1 MFCKQTILKTT
12 GAAMPM
18 KMCLMLDELHPGL
31 PGFDAR
37 YRFSCYLNNEKIES
51 YTCTLSCAHPE
62 VKFYGF
68 EAVVPYSIR
77 ESHKS
82 IDIQATYMLDPSV
95 RCLYKLEFVRLEPY
109 IFDDFDGDRL
119 DPSIWRLGWPWGVS
133 ANIKNDSMMTGDIV
147 RVEDSQL
154 VLPAIKKF
162 KRATDPLTGKK
173 HTASY
178 LSSCV
183 NTLNRLHLQYGCV
196 MVNVKFHSLGGVIFS
211 AWLAQ
216 VDDGYFLIH
225 PLDPEKSKSGEL
237 GFVEY
242 SPCWGE
248 KYAVSTHYY
257 RDGKY
262 SRAVCSWC
270 DAKGIAHGYNTFGVV
285 RIKNGIFYYYNGEL
299 VSAYRGIASTSTSEL
314 CLLMTTSFGSKDSS
328 HYGGIFTDD
337 MLPLETRIDWVKI
350 YKAAR

>member
-1 MFCKQTILKTT
+1 
-12 GAAMPM
+12 M

-37 YRFSCYLNNEKIES
+37 YKFHCYLDNEKIES
-51 YTCTLSCAHPE
+51 YACMLSSPYPE

-68 EAVVPYSIR
+68 EVVVPYSIR
-77 ESHKS
+77 ESKKS
-82 IDIQATYMLDPSV
+82 IEINATYMLNNTI
-95 RCLYKLEFVRLEPY
+95 RCSYELKFTHLELH
-109 IFDDFDGDRL
+109 ICDDFESDRL

-133 ANIKNDSMMTGDIV
+133 TNLRNGSMMSGDIV

-154 VLPAIKKF
+154 ILPALKMNKH
-162 KRATDPLTGKK
+162 ATDSVTGKK

-183 NTLNRLHLQYGCV
+183 NTLNRVHLQYGCV
-196 MVNVKFHSLGGVIFS
+196 MINAKFHNLGGVLFS

-225 PLDPEKSKSGEL
+225 PLDPEKSRSGEL

-248 KYAVSTHYY
+248 KYSVSTHYY
-257 RDGKY
+257 CDGKY
-262 SRAVCSWC
+262 SRAVGIWH
-270 DAKGIAHGYNTFGVV
+270 DAKGITHGYNTFGVV
-285 RIKNGIFYYYNGEL
+285 RLKNGIFYYYNGEL

-314 CLLMTTSFGSKDSS
+314 CLLMATSFGSKSFN
-328 HYGGIFTDD
+328 HYGGIFTDE
-337 MLPLETRIDWVKI
+337 MLPLETKIDWVKM
-350 YKAAR
+350 YKAVR